1 MSSGTKKT
9 VRVRLIFGPV
19 PAEIHKGEPTFFGL
33 QDAAK
38 EVHPGKERGRGSVF
52 ECELIVSKL
61 ESGTPAFSGAFA
73 NGPTSSRFL
82 YLSWKRLAPSEA
94 PWVQR
99 IKVPLSSIARQDL
112 FEALDSNSVLEA
124 DVTGRRPH
132 DTTPIV
138 WKVVP

>member
-99 IKVPLSSIARQDL
+99 IK
-112 FEALDSNSVLEA
+112 
-124 DVTGRRPH
+124 
-132 DTTPIV
+132 
-138 WKVVP
+138 